1 MHVVKVMLASLF
13 VTCLVVSNIISSK
26 IVGWGPLIFPAG
38 VIAYSITFLITD
50 IYTEFFG
57 KKETEKL
64 IIYGFISNILMII
77 LIFIAISMPI
87 APFMEDYQAIY
98 EKVLSMSFR
107 IVVAS
112 MIAYII
118 AQSHDVFAYH
128 FWGKLTKGKHL
139 WLRNNASTLVSQL
152 IDTSLFITIAFHGV
166 VPTQALINLIFYQYL
181 MKALIALVDTPFC
194 YIGVIIIRK
203 ITNLKPIWIKE
214 LTLSR

>member
-1 MHVVKVMLASLF
+1 MVKVMLASLF

-64 IIYGFISNILMII
+64 VIYGFISNILMII

-152 IDTSLFITIAFHGV
+152 IDTSLFITVAFYGV

>member
-1 MHVVKVMLASLF
+1 MVKVMLASLF

>member
-1 MHVVKVMLASLF
+1 VVKVMLASLF

-64 IIYGFISNILMII
+64 VIYGFISNILMII

>member
-1 MHVVKVMLASLF
+1 MVKVMLASLF

-64 IIYGFISNILMII
+64 VIYGFISNILMII

-98 EKVLSMSFR
+98 EKVLGMSFR

-152 IDTSLFITIAFHGV
+152 IDTSLFITVAFYGV

-214 LTLSR
+214 LTLSH

>member
-1 MHVVKVMLASLF
+1 MVKVMLASLF

-87 APFMEDYQAIY
+87 APFMEDYQAVY